1 MLDCRMDRREIIT
14 FLGAA
19 AAAWPLAAHAQQ
31 AERVRR
37 VGVLMHTAAD
47 EPESQ
52 VRLAAFLQ
60 GLQEAGW
67 ENGRNVRIDTRWSTG
82 DLARLNRDAVE
93 LVATG
98 PDVILAGAGATAPT
112 LAQVTRTV
120 PIVYGQGIDPV
131 GSYLVESMAR
141 PGGNLT
147 GFIQFEYSL
156 AGKWLELLKEIAPQV
171 KRVGVLREP
180 GPGGIGQ
187 FAVIQALAPSLG
199 LEWSPINLRDAGEIE
214 RAVTA
219 FAHDPNGGL
228 VVIVSSASLNHRE
241 LIVGLAARH
250 RLPVVYPYRVFV
262 ASGGLISYGA
272 DINRQYRRAAGYVDR
287 ILRGEKP
294 GDLPVQAPTKYELAI
309 NLRTAKALG
318 LTVQPALLA
327 RADEVID

>member
-1 MLDCRMDRREIIT
+1 MKRRD
-14 FLGAA
+14 FLFGGVAA
-19 AAAWPLAAHAQQ
+19 TLPLATLAQQ
-31 AERVRR
+31 TERARR
-37 VGVLMHTAAD
+37 VGVLMHTAAE

-52 VRLAAFLQ
+52 ARLAAFIQ
-60 GLQEAGW
+60 GLREAGW
-67 ENGRNVRIDTRWSTG
+67 ENGRNVLLDTRWSSG
-82 DLARLNRDAVE
+82 DLARLNREAVE

-98 PDVILAGAGATAPT
+98 PDVILAGAGATVPT
-112 LAQVTRTV
+112 LAQATRAV
-120 PIVYGQGIDPV
+120 PIVIAQGIDPV
-131 GSYLVESMAR
+131 GSYLVESMGR

-199 LEWSPINLRDAGEIE
+199 LEWAPINLRNADEIE

-228 VVIVSSASLNHRE
+228 VVIVSSASLTHRD
-241 LIVGLAARH
+241 LIVGLAAKH
-250 RLPVVYPYRVFV
+250 RLPVIYPYRVFV

-287 ILRGEKP
+287 ILKGEKP

-309 NLRTAKALG
+309 NLKTAKALG
-318 LTVQPALLA
+318 LVVPPTLIA
-327 RADEVID
+327 RADEVIE